1 MLQRLVRVEQLCTA
15 DGRSAGVGALPQ
27 QLSEPVGVAYLHVVV
42 QQQQVVAGGI
52 LPAKIVDAGKVE
64 PLFRVGDHPQA
75 IVALLCFLIV
85 GKRFRV
91 GGVVL
96 NDNDL
101 KVVPAG
107 LSPEAVQALFQ
118 IVNVVLVGDQ
128 DAHLRVAHD
137 VPLHPVGTGEQPI
150 LHGAGAAGAGQMICQ
165 RLFGRRRHIGL
176 GLRTAGGRPRVHP
189 PVVQHLR
196 HMGRAAGAL
205 QQPQEQ
211 VVVLAAVAL
220 RAFAA
225 HSIPQ
230 GFFEHG
236 QMADVVA
243 AQQVIRRIVRLEVG
257 RDRPPD
263 ALAEQGFVAVQKA
276 VRLAMLPQLQN
287 CLAHSVQGVGCQNV
301 VVVGQ
306 RQILPRG
313 QLRSGVGVGR
323 NALVFDLFVYDS
335 LILCLIF
342 LHDALHITV
351 LRVRSIGQAELP
363 VGRGLPYEGI
373 QKFPQVFF
381 RGIIQRSQDRNSGQ
395 AAGVGRLSGHL
406 CALGFQHLFCGQV
419 AGLFAKTAAFDK
431 ARAPLEHGRQALV
444 LGQLHGISSQLS
456 GTFQS
461 QVHTHASPRWVA
473 L

>member
-1 MLQRLVRVEQLCTA
+1 M
-15 DGRSAGVGALPQ
+15 GALPQ
-27 QLSEPVGVAYLHVVV
+27 QLSEPVGVAHLHVVV

-52 LPAKIVDAGKVE
+52 LPAKVVDAGKVE
-64 PLFRVGDHPQA
+64 PLFRVDDYLQT

-96 NDNDL
+96 DDNDL

-107 LSPEAVQALFQ
+107 LSPEAVQTLLQ

-137 VPLHPVGTGEQPI
+137 VPLHPISAGEQPI

-176 GLRTAGGRPRVHP
+176 GLRTAGGGTGMHP

-196 HMGRAAGAL
+196 HMGRAAGTF

-211 VVVLAAVAL
+211 VVVLTAIAL

-225 HSIPQ
+225 KLIPQ
-230 GFFEHG
+230 GFFEHR

-243 AQQVIRRIVRLEVG
+243 AQQVVRGVVRLEVG
-257 RDRPPD
+257 RDGPPD
-263 ALAEQGFVAVQKA
+263 ALAEQGFVAVDKA
-276 VRLAMLPQLQN
+276 VGLTLLPQLQD
-287 CLAHSVQGVGCQNV
+287 CLAHGVHGVGCQNV

-306 RQILPRG
+306 RQILPCR

-323 NALVFDLFVYDS
+323 NALVFDLFVYDA

-351 LRVRSIGQAELP
+351 LRVGGIGQAELP
-363 VGRGLPYEGI
+363 VGGGLPYEGI

-381 RGIIQRSQDRNSGQ
+381 RGIIQRGQ
-395 AAGVGRLSGHL
+395 HRDGGQTAGVGRLSGHL
-406 CALGFQHLFCGQV
+406 CALGFQHLFGGQV
-419 AGLFAKTAAFDK
+419 AGLFAKTAALDK

-444 LGQLHGISSQLS
+444 LGQLHGISCQLS

>member
-1 MLQRLVRVEQLCTA
+1 M
-15 DGRSAGVGALPQ
+15 GALPQ
-27 QLSEPVGVAYLHVVV
+27 QLREPVGVAYLHVVV
-42 QQQQVVAGGI
+42 QQQQIVAGGVFA
-52 LPAKIVDAGKVE
+52 AKVVDAGKVE
-64 PLFRVGDHPQA
+64 AFFRVGNYLQT

-137 VPLHPVGTGEQPI
+137 VPLHPVGTGKQPI

-176 GLRTAGGRPRVHP
+176 GLRTAGGGTGMHP

-196 HMGRAAGAL
+196 HMGRTAGTF
-205 QQPQEQ
+205 QQPQ
-211 VVVLAAVAL
+211 AAVAL

-230 GFFEHG
+230 CLFEHG

-257 RDRPPD
+257 RAGAAD
-263 ALAEQGFVAVQKA
+263 ALAEQGLVAVQKA
-276 VRLAMLPQLQN
+276 VRLATLPQLQN
-287 CLAHSVQGVGCQNV
+287 SLAHGVQGVGCQNV

-306 RQILPRG
+306 RQILPCR

-351 LRVRSIGQAELP
+351 LRVGGIGQAELP

-395 AAGVGRLSGHL
+395 AAGVGRFSGHL
-406 CALGFQHLFCGQV
+406 CALGFQHLFCRQV
-419 AGLFAKTAAFDK
+419 ACLFAKTAAFDK

-444 LGQLHGISSQLS
+444 LGQLHGISCQLS

>member
-1 MLQRLVRVEQLCTA
+1 M
-15 DGRSAGVGALPQ
+15 
-27 QLSEPVGVAYLHVVV
+27 
-42 QQQQVVAGGI
+42 
-52 LPAKIVDAGKVE
+52 
-64 PLFRVGDHPQA
+64 
-75 IVALLCFLIV
+75 
-85 GKRFRV
+85 
-91 GGVVL
+91 
-96 NDNDL
+96 
-101 KVVPAG
+101 
-107 LSPEAVQALFQ
+107 
-118 IVNVVLVGDQ
+118 
-128 DAHLRVAHD
+128 
-137 VPLHPVGTGEQPI
+137 
-150 LHGAGAAGAGQMICQ
+150 
-165 RLFGRRRHIGL
+165 
-176 GLRTAGGRPRVHP
+176 
-189 PVVQHLR
+189 
-196 HMGRAAGAL
+196 
-205 QQPQEQ
+205 
-211 VVVLAAVAL
+211 VLATIAL

-225 HSIPQ
+225 KLAPQ

-243 AQQVIRRIVRLEVG
+243 AQQVIRRVVRLEVG
-257 RDRPPD
+257 RDGPPD

-276 VRLAMLPQLQN
+276 VRLATLPQLQS
-287 CLAHSVQGVGCQNV
+287 CLAHGVQGVGCQNV

-363 VGRGLPYEGI
+363 VGGGLVHKGI

-381 RGIIQRSQDRNSGQ
+381 RGIIQRSQDGNGGQ

-406 CALGFQHLFCGQV
+406 CALGFQHLFGGQV
-419 AGLFAKTAAFDK
+419 AGLFAKTAALDK

-444 LGQLHGISSQLS
+444 LGQLHGISCQLS